1 MRKTDSMHQES
12 SNEVKER
19 LARRAR
25 ILHDRNAMEPTMRK
39 QFGQIDE
46 FRDNVRGF
54 KQETI
59 ELSKKFIVELEEQQ
73 KNDRIKW
80 LQKQRNID

>member
-1 MRKTDSMHQES
+1 M
-12 SNEVKER
+12 KER

-59 ELSKKFIVELEEQQ
+59 DLSKKFIVELEE
-73 KNDRIKW
+73 
-80 LQKQRNID
+80 

>member
-1 MRKTDSMHQES
+1 
-12 SNEVKER
+12 
-19 LARRAR
+19 
-25 ILHDRNAMEPTMRK
+25 MEPTMRK

-59 ELSKKFIVELEEQQ
+59 DLSKKFIVELEEQ
-73 KNDRIKW
+73 
-80 LQKQRNID
+80 